1 MGFFFHFGLQGT
13 EYPAVLIY
21 GSDYDPMLYSGD
33 DYYVKHA
40 KCIKNDRYR
49 ILYTVMT
56 PEQIAAKLL
65 SFKKCGDDFNHPA
78 NEGPHTTSSEDEKKN
93 VGDGL
98 AGLLSGNANGNE
110 QKKSDDFDEGR
121 CSNSNVL
128 DLTVL
133 LKDDYVAIGA
143 RGGFQHIY
151 FNEMWTFRCKANGQ
165 RVTYTAKDVQEN
177 LGRGYGPKCPNGKEI
192 SPDKY
197 INELEKIEL
206 WTIENESV
214 HVRVEDVVMKNLL
227 QIYNQFKNLEDASKI
242 SIFIDDERNHD
253 MKWIKKKY
261 GPILNKIQKLGFKEI
276 YFPSDVESSMR
287 SETENAIYYDTR
299 FVIKYDDAHANKLY
313 KTFGVR
319 KPSKANFAK
328 ENKRCHNSFVTI
340 EMKNEQAFKEKMD
353 NAFKD
358 SARVSKILKDIAGLQ
373 TTGKTSDRRS
383 KADGGSNDGGRGV
396 GDGLAGLLGGGIAA
410 SQKGTM
416 KDTEIMKDSRD
427 GQTYKTVKIG
437 KQVWM
442 AENLNYETE
451 NSYCYDNDL
460 ANCQKYGRLYTWEAA
475 LNACPEGWRLPTNA
489 DFETLFANVR
499 GIETAGK
506 MLKSRTGWEDYE
518 GKSGNGIDKYGFNVL
533 PAGIRNNDGS
543 FNYAGRS
550 ANFWSATEYK
560 MYGAAY
566 LLDLSYPYE
575 DAPLLSNFKDRALS
589 VRCLKD

>member
-1 MGFFFHFGLQGT
+1 MKLKAFFEIKSLLYFVLALSVASFADAECERIYHKFIKTLSKQKTKTCRVSGVDDDRTDIMGFFFHFGLQGT

-93 VGDGL
+93 VGDE
-98 AGLLSGNANGNE
+98 NE
-110 QKKSDDFDEGR
+110 QR
-121 CSNSNVL
+121 TRAVL
-128 DLTVL
+128 
-133 LKDDYVAIGA
+133 
-143 RGGFQHIY
+143 
-151 FNEMWTFRCKANGQ
+151 
-165 RVTYTAKDVQEN
+165 
-177 LGRGYGPKCPNGKEI
+177 
-192 SPDKY
+192 
-197 INELEKIEL
+197 
-206 WTIENESV
+206 
-214 HVRVEDVVMKNLL
+214 NLL
-227 QIYNQFKNLEDASKI
+227 EQQTQQANQ
-242 SIFIDDERNHD
+242 
-253 MKWIKKKY
+253 
-261 GPILNKIQKLGFKEI
+261 
-276 YFPSDVESSMR
+276 
-287 SETENAIYYDTR
+287 
-299 FVIKYDDAHANKLY
+299 
-313 KTFGVR
+313 
-319 KPSKANFAK
+319 
-328 ENKRCHNSFVTI
+328 
-340 EMKNEQAFKEKMD
+340 
-353 NAFKD
+353 
-358 SARVSKILKDIAGLQ
+358 
-373 TTGKTSDRRS
+373 KTSD
-383 KADGGSNDGGRGV
+383 KTSNDCSAYPRPKNCIKDIDRILDGVAGLDTKGKDELSKRRKEKDPSESSGGGI
-396 GDGLAGLLGGGIAA
+396 GDGLAGILSGGGGGIAA